1 MRSHEYYKILKI
13 TKPTFEVKNKV
24 VFTKTIKSLV
34 RERERQIDTDRRMMV
49 NTHITWAQI
58 KLG

>member
-34 RERERQIDTDRRMMV
+34 REKERDRQTQTDAYDGKYAYNMGT
-49 NTHITWAQI
+49 N
-58 KLG
+58 

>member
-34 RERERQIDTDRRMMV
+34 RERERETDRHRQTYDGKYAYNMGT
-49 NTHITWAQI
+49 N
-58 KLG
+58 